1 MKRFAALFCLIA
13 LCCSLCACSAK
24 HTASAADAPQM
35 AAEQTFP
42 TETAVPV
49 TEAAGPVTEL
59 LIREHYHFTQFR
71 EDAHYALYLRL
82 YPQSSQCTFSIGNQ
96 WPLILSAAY
105 TEDSSGLITVSGEKE
120 ILRFRRDQ
128 AGLVLEEGSLAAYLL
143 NDPYNSDPIV
153 LKPGTVLESSEHA
166 FLRAGTYVLDDSESP
181 VAFDDVLLD
190 LDLTQ
195 MCFALKCFD
204 GNVVQGTLEI
214 REGLIYCLF
223 NGGRIAFD
231 IIGLDPDLTLYVCYP
246 EDVGQ
251 SYLMYCPQTEFHYA
265 HQFRYSPEHPGIP
278 APLSGADFLE
288 NRKNLAKARYSFTC
302 PVEGVDR
309 TFCYLKLDYCQMTDT
324 WELIRGAEHTRLEA
338 TEDPD
343 GTLIFSTGDLQWQFH
358 RENNGLVFDGGSP
371 LEACGELENGIPKYT
386 VPLEP
391 GDYLCPDSF
400 SYLYDTL
407 YTVSDGNGGH
417 KAAVRLDT
425 EFQRLL
431 IACSDGSVLEA
442 PYVYTSAGLQF
453 PMGTHS
459 SRLTYGGHSLY
470 MSNPHNLTIV
480 EGEDDFWLIPTLDA
494 DVSAKNFRFQIKVP
508 EREEVPQ
515 GSILVYEDY
524 TTVVS
529 YPGMMLHGTLLLCP
543 HDNTFEFNNQFCSF
557 HAQGTYEDA
566 DGIITLEHPEGRTTL
581 RRRDRAVEIVGGD
594 SLCLSGMPFTSVF
607 STRQKLAEG
616 SLIPLYEPGWLF
628 PGTYTFT
635 SDSGTSS
642 ITFDTE
648 NRTFTMTD
656 AYGRVYAGDIDLDYK
671 FVNCNAPDRS
681 FQFIP
686 KGMEIR
692 LNQSK
697 GEKVVPVEND
707 YIFYRF
713 AD

>member
-1 MKRFAALFCLIA
+1 MNRLICILMTTA
-13 LCCSLCACSAK
+13 MILSLCACSAK
-24 HTASAADAPQM
+24 QEISAADAPQTE
-35 AAEQTFP
+35 AVQTIP

-71 EDAHYALYLRL
+71 EDAHYALYLTL
-82 YPQSSQCTFSIGNQ
+82 YPQSSQCTLSIGNQ
-96 WPLILSAAY
+96 FPLILSAVY
-105 TEDSSGLITVSGEKE
+105 TEDSSGQITVSGEQE
-120 ILRFRRDQ
+120 TILFRRDQ
-128 AGLVLEEGSLAAYLL
+128 AGLVLEEGTLAAYLL
-143 NDPYNSDPIV
+143 NDPYNTDPIV
-153 LKPGTVLESSEHA
+153 LKPGTVLEFTERT

-214 REGLIYCLF
+214 REGLVYCLL
-223 NGGRIAFD
+223 NDGCIAFD
-231 IIGLDPDLTLYVCYP
+231 TIGMDPDLSLHVCYP

-265 HQFRYSPEHPGIP
+265 HQFRYCPEHPGMP
-278 APLSGADFLE
+278 APPSGSGFLE
-288 NRKNLAKARYSFTC
+288 TRKNMAMGRYSFTC

-324 WELIRGAEHTRLEA
+324 WELIRGAEYTRLEA
-338 TEDPD
+338 TEHPD
-343 GTLIFSTGDLQWQFH
+343 GTLLLSAGDLQWQFH

-391 GDYLCPDSF
+391 EDYLRPDSF

-407 YTVSDGNGGH
+407 YTVPDGNGGY

-470 MSNPHNLTIV
+470 MSNPHKLTIV

-524 TTVVS
+524 TTVVY
-529 YPGMMLHGTLLLCP
+529 YPGMMLNGTLLLCT
-543 HDNTFEFNNQFCSF
+543 HDNTFEFNNQFCGF
-557 HAQGTYEDA
+557 HAMGTYEEA
-566 DGIITLEHPEGRTTL
+566 DGTITLEHPEGRTTL
-581 RRRDRAVEIVGGD
+581 HRRDRAVEIVGGD
-594 SLCLSGMPFTSVF
+594 PLCLSGMPFTSVF
-607 STRQKLAEG
+607 PIRQELAEG

-648 NRTFTMTD
+648 NRTFSMTD
-656 AYGRVYAGDIDLDYK
+656 AYGRAYEGDFVLDYK

-686 KGMEIR
+686 KGTQIR
-692 LNQSK
+692 LNQST
-697 GEKVVPVEND
+697 GEKVVPVEDD

-713 AD
+713 AG